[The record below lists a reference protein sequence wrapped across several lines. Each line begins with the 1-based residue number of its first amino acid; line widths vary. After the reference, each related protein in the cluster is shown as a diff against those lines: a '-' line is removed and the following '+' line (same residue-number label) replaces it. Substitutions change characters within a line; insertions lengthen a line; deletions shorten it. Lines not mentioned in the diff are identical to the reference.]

1 MIETINNNIDVIIT
15 SLMIVLFILAF
26 GITFIIC
33 LLHDIRD
40 ILKDNR
46 ELLKLIKK
54 DTSPYKG
61 VN

>member
-15 SLMIVLFILAF
+15 PLMVILFILAF

-54 DTSPYKG
+54 KYFPI
-61 VN
+61 